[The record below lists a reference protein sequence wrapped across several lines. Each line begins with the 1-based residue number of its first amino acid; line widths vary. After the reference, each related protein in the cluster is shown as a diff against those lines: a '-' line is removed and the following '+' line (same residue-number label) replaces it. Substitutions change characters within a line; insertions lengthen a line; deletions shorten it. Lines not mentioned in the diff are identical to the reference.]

1 MLDLAYDGL
10 RAEGGL
16 VPEDVASLVHL
27 SSVLLRDAPE
37 GEYEVS
43 LPVQSLICRRD
54 IENLPST
61 HYKMLE
67 SFRRRRPLHHL
78 AVPAPRSS

>member
-16 VPEDVASLVHL
+16 VPDDVASLVHL

-37 GEYEVS
+37 GEYDVPM
-43 LPVQSLICRRD
+43 PVQLLSCRRD
-54 IENLPST
+54 LENLPST
-61 HYKMLE
+61 HYKKLE
-67 SFRRRRPLHHL
+67 PFRRR
-78 AVPAPRSS
+78 